1 MNLRWTLVEVVAAVL
16 FVWTLGPAGLAWSYA
31 LVVWVGLWLLIGALS
46 RNTGMLASDLARQI
60 VIRPSVICATLTTAI
75 VVSIAKA
82 FHFPAVGSSLIYALA
97 AFVILSSYLF
107 EPELRGFLV
116 HGET

>member
-1 MNLRWTLVEVVAAVL
+1 MTDNLVEVVKLRKKLNWFEKRPL
-16 FVWTLGPAGLAWSYA
+16 FGQR
-31 LVVWVGLWLLIGALS
+31 VVVT
-46 RNTGMLASDLARQI
+46 RTREQASDLARQI